1 MSNEEQIPDSVI
13 PQVVQMIRDGKTA
26 REIAEACGI
35 TEWAAQ
41 GAGSL

>member
-1 MSNEEQIPDSVI
+1 MIEEQQIPEDLI
-13 PQVVQMIRDGKTA
+13 PQVVQMIRDGKFA